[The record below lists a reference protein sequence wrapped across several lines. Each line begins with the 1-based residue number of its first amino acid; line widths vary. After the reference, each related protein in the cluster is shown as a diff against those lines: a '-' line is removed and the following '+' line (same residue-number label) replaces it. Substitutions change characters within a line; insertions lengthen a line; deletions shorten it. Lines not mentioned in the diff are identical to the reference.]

1 MSIYLMSDLHGMYGL
16 YLRMLETV
24 QFGHNDHLYI
34 LGDMIDRGPDGVKI
48 LLDVM
53 QRDNV
58 TCLIG
63 NHEHMMWHYLNRHG
77 DSIGDAW
84 MLPGNGGSR
93 TLTPYSMLLSEER
106 RLIRSFLDKLY
117 LQVELSVGGK
127 RFLLSHSSFLPDH
140 GTLRWQDPKI
150 RDEEVLD
157 VVWSSPWRAG
167 EYIDPSE
174 YRKDGR
180 HHIIGHVPVL
190 LIPAEEWPGGE
201 KPAMPHFYDDK
212 ENRVAN
218 IDLGCAL
225 IPGTRDGFYAD
236 EEGFNA
242 ASLCV
247 LDLERYADGDPEP
260 SIYLR

>member
-1 MSIYLMSDLHGMYGL
+1 MGLYVCSDIHGMYDL
-16 YLRMLETV
+16 YLGMLETV
-24 QFGHNDHLYI
+24 QFGDNDHLYI

-140 GTLRWQDPKI
+140 GTLRWQDPRI
-150 RDEEVLD
+150 RDEESTRRCMEFALACRRVYRPFGIQEGR
-157 VVWSSPWRAG
+157 SPSHYRARPGPSDTSGGVAWR
-167 EYIDPSE
+167 
-174 YRKDGR
+174 RK
-180 HHIIGHVPVL
+180 
-190 LIPAEEWPGGE
+190 A
-201 KPAMPHFYDDK
+201 
-212 ENRVAN
+212 
-218 IDLGCAL
+218 CS
-225 IPGTRDGFYAD
+225 
-236 EEGFNA
+236 A
-242 ASLCV
+242 A
-247 LDLERYADGDPEP
+247 
-260 SIYLR
+260 IF